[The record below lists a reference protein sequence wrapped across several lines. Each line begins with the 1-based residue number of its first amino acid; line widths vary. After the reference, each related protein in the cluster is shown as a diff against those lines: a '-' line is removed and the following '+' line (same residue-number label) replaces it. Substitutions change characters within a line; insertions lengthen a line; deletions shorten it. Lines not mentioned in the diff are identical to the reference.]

1 MLKNKKNKPI
11 ILKDSKDIRNIIIKL
26 DLKKNTTSV
35 FSGFSAW
42 ENLAL
47 ILEGLGVTAEKCIQE
62 GISKKQVIETIK
74 EHIMKVLLSYKIKN
88 LS

>member
-1 MLKNKKNKPI
+1 MSKNKNNPI
-11 ILKDSKDIRNIIIKL
+11 TLKDSKDVQNIVIQVN
-26 DLKKNTTSV
+26 LKKNTTSV

-62 GISKKQVIETIK
+62 GISKKRVFETIK
-74 EHIMKVLLSYKIKN
+74 EYMMKVLVSYKIKN